1 VIDKEEGENTS
12 IVVMVNNQS
21 MSIHVIELNS
31 AEEQLAKLA
40 DAFTR
45 D

>member
-1 VIDKEEGENTS
+1 
-12 IVVMVNNQS
+12 